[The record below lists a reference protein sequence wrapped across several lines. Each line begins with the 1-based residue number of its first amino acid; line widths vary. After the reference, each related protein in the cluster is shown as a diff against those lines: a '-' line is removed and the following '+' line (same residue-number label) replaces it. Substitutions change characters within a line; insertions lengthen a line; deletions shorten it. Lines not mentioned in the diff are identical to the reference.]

1 MKTRYVDATDLTD
14 NPTVLDLTEALATRL
29 DGIKRL
35 VSVLAPDATDLT
47 GYVNVVDALNLL
59 QRPKFAPQWKG
70 LAQRHVAQVL
80 KVQTRSAILY
90 TFILS
95 ERDTNEQF

>member
-1 MKTRYVDATDLTD
+1 MKTRYVDATNLTD
-14 NPTVLDLTEALATRL
+14 APTVIELTNALATRL

-35 VSVLAPDATDLT
+35 VSVIAPDGTELT
-47 GYVNVVDALNLL
+47 YYADVFDALNLL

-80 KVQTRSAILY
+80 KVQARSAILY
-90 TFILS
+90 TFVLS
-95 ERDTNEQF
+95 ERD

>member
-1 MKTRYVDATDLTD
+1 MKTRYVDATDLTETQ
-14 NPTVLDLTEALATRL
+14 TVLDLAATLATRL
-29 DGIKRL
+29 DGVKRL

-59 QRPKFAPQWKG
+59 QRSKFAPQWKG
-70 LAQRHVAQVL
+70 LAKRHVAQVL
-80 KVQTRSAILY
+80 KVQTRSAVLY

-95 ERDTNEQF
+95 EDNAK